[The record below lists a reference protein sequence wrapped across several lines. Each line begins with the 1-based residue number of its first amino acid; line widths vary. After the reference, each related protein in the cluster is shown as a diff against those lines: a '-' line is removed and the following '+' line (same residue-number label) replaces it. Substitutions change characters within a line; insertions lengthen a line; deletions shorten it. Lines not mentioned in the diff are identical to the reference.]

1 MKDMRLDMSKFA
13 VQGIKVVAKM
23 ITQHAAWESADPRAL
38 LVDSPPHAAL
48 PPPTGSASPTPV
60 TVELATT
67 SDTLE
72 ELKRRLGKE
81 LYKLELDLQG
91 GLRIAGKPCDCASAK
106 HNFGVEATAEE
117 LIAYEKNPIY
127 GQVIDWYRSHLPE
140 FQPSEI
146 IKHPES
152 HYQSL
157 VPELRAFRKQVMGT
171 EKLSVLVSPRE
182 REAVVA
188 RASEIIKQRMETTDD
203 NNL

>member
-38 LVDSPPHAAL
+38 LHAAL

-182 REAVVA
+182 RAAVVA
-188 RASEIIKQRMETTDD
+188 KASEILKRRETSDA
-203 NNL
+203 NL